1 MTELDKQQLKQQCYE
16 QDID

>member
-1 MTELDKQQLKQQCYE
+1 MTELDKQQMKQQCYE